1 MAGRV
6 TMEFQHLWLAVSL
19 FIFIVFLLSQ
29 TNVFRQAL
37 SETVTSWK
45 SRILFA
51 AVFSMIGIL
60 GTYWGIRTDDGI
72 INSRSV
78 GVIVGGIIG
87 GPFVGLCVGVITGVH
102 RMFFPDTFTAMA
114 SGIITILQ
122 GTAAGLLSSFIKSRH
137 RMWPWAF
144 GIGFLFESLHMM
156 FLFLFAGPPE
166 RVLHFVQ
173 VLAPSMITNNSIA
186 IGLFIGMLERSMKQ
200 REIDLSNAAKST
212 FRTVHLILNVLKSGV
227 SGASAKN
234 VTQIIASSIPGLSW
248 AAILAA
254 GKVQA
259 MTVNEGE
266 TGEALTAE
274 IERWSRLPENEIPEE
289 LGIMAVPVSG
299 NSVFVDQVL
308 VRKSGAHTFSG
319 FEKELIT
326 GMKGILEMVIEFDR
340 LKKQASMMSLAEIK
354 MLQAQINPHFLFNAI
369 NTISYYCR
377 SDSLMA
383 RQLLLNLGD
392 YYRQNLSSPDSMIPL
407 SEEINHIRAYVS
419 IEQARFG
426 NRLSVEYHLLPCDIH
441 IPPLLL
447 QPLVENAI
455 RHGVLPRS
463 DGGTVK
469 IGVISLPRYYRMYVQ
484 DNGVG
489 MTKTML
495 SSLLKEQ
502 PERKSIGLINVHQRL
517 LSIYGKASGL
527 HIQSQVNNGTVV
539 FFLIPKNGKEVSY
552 D

>member
-1 MAGRV
+1 MAERV

-19 FIFIVFLLSQ
+19 FILIVFLLSQ
-29 TNVFRQAL
+29 TNIFRQAL
-37 SETVTSWK
+37 NESVISWK
-45 SRILFA
+45 SRALFA

-60 GTYWGIRTDDGI
+60 GTYWGIRTEEGI

-87 GPFVGLCVGVITGVH
+87 GPFVGISVGVITGIH
-102 RMFFPDTFTAMA
+102 RMFFPDTFTAAA
-114 SGIITILQ
+114 SGGITILQ
-122 GTAAGLLSSFIKSRH
+122 GTAAGLLSSFIKSKR
-137 RMWPWAF
+137 RMWLWAF
-144 GIGFLFESLHMM
+144 GTGLLFESLHMVL
-156 FLFLFAGPPE
+156 LFFFAGPPD

-186 IGLFIGMLERSMKQ
+186 IGLFIGLLERSMKQ
-200 REIDLSNAAKST
+200 REIDFSNAAKST
-212 FRTVHLILNVLKSGV
+212 FRTVHLILNVLKSGL
-227 SGASAKN
+227 SGSSMRN

-248 AAILAA
+248 AAVLAS

-266 TGEALTAE
+266 PEQKLTGEIEHWSHLPAE
-274 IERWSRLPENEIPEE
+274 DIPEE

-299 NSVFVDQVL
+299 SSRFVDQVL

-377 SDSLMA
+377 SDPLMA

-392 YYRQNLSSPDSMIPL
+392 YYRQNLSRPDSMIPL
-407 SEEINHIRAYVS
+407 SEEISHIKAYVS

-426 NRLSVEYHLLPCDIH
+426 DRLSVEYHLLPCDIR

-455 RHGVLPRS
+455 RHGVLPKS
-463 DGGTVK
+463 AGGTVK
-469 IGVISLPRYYRMYVQ
+469 IGIISLPRYYRFYVQ

-495 SSLLKEQ
+495 RSLLTEKE
-502 PERKSIGLINVHQRL
+502 ERRSIGLINVHQRL
-517 LSIYGKASGL
+517 ISIYGRASGL
-527 HIQSQVNNGTVV
+527 HIQSQVNKGTVV
-539 FFLIPKNGKEVSY
+539 FFLIPKKGKGV
-552 D
+552 